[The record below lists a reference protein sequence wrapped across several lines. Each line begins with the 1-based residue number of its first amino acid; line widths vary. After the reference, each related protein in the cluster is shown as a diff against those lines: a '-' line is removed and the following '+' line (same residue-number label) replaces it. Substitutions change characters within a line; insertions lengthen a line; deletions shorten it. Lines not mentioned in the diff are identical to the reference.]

1 MRDILG
7 PGTHLGY
14 CTNVHPGESLDAVR
28 DNLRLHAVAVKTALR
43 RTAPMGVGLWLSAA
57 AAEALSAPRELRRLG
72 DFLEEHG
79 LYVFTLNGFP
89 YGDFQR
95 EVVKHDVYR
104 PNWAARKRLDYTLR
118 LIDILAELLPP
129 GVEGGISTLPVA
141 WPTDL
146 RTGDLDWAAG
156 ALREV
161 ADHLHDVAAIRK
173 RMIHIDLEP
182 EPGCLLGDSR
192 SALRF
197 FEEHLLSG
205 ERPERVRRHLRL
217 CHDVCHAAVEFESQ
231 QACFERYAAAGVAV
245 GKVQISAALC
255 GRLVG
260 PPRERAEVCEQL
272 RRFAEPRFLH
282 QTRVRLA
289 SHGAAEGYDAA
300 FDDLGPALEPV
311 ENNAG
316 AELRSHFHVPV
327 FLRDIGLLATTQ
339 ADIAAALRAAR
350 RAGCTHFEVET
361 YAWGVLPP
369 ALRVEPVTDGIA
381 RELAWV
387 IEVARQ
393 EALA

>member
-14 CTNVHPGESLDAVR
+14 CTNVHAGESLDAVR
-28 DNLRLHAVAVKTALR
+28 DNLRLYAVAVKNALR
-43 RTAPMGVGLWLSAA
+43 LTAPMGVGLWLAAA

-72 DFLEEHG
+72 EFLEEHG

-89 YGDFQR
+89 YGDFQS

-161 ADHLHDVAAIRK
+161 ADHLHDVAAFRK
-173 RMIHIDLEP
+173 RVIHVDLEP
-182 EPGCLLGDSR
+182 EPGCLLSDSR

-197 FEEHLLSG
+197 FEEHLFSG

-255 GRLVG
+255 GRLTAAQ
-260 PPRERAEVCEQL
+260 RERAEVREQL
-272 RRFAEPRFLH
+272 SQFAEPRFLH
-282 QTRVRLA
+282 QTRLRRA
-289 SHGAAEGYDAA
+289 SRGAAEGYDAA
-300 FDDLGPALEPV
+300 FDDLTPALEHV
-311 ENNAG
+311 DNSAE
-316 AELRSHFHVPV
+316 AELRSHFHVPI
-327 FLRDIGLLATTQ
+327 FLKNIGALTTTQ
-339 ADIAAALRAAR
+339 ADISPALRAAR
-350 RAGCTHFEVET
+350 RAGCLLFEVET

-381 RELAWV
+381 EELALV
-387 IEVARQ
+387 MNLARQ
-393 EALA
+393 EALL